1 MAFNS
6 ASGYNN
12 LPSGNFT
19 PEIFSQKVLKF
30 FRRASVA
37 EDITNTDYAGEI
49 ENFGDTVRII
59 KEPTITIS
67 SYSRGSV
74 VNPQDLADDQ
84 ITMVVDQANA
94 FAFKIDDIEE
104 RQSHVNFEALA
115 TSSGAYSLKR
125 AYDATVLQAISDGA
139 GIAGSLATA
148 ASGSSAPS
156 ALTTTDASGLGTANA
171 PVNITADS
179 GDAAVNLMLNMA
191 RHLDDQSVPEENR
204 WFVAPPAFYEQ
215 LFSAGAKFAEV
226 QVTGDQTS
234 PLRNGLVMQ
243 GNIAGFNC
251 YKSTALNSTGGTD
264 QVVLTDA
271 TATLATDA
279 TENVVLAGHMSSTAT
294 ASHIAKTEVVRSTE
308 TFSDIVR
315 GLHVFGRKV
324 LRQEAI
330 VRGVIDFA

>member
-1 MAFNS
+1 MAFDS

-59 KEPTITIS
+59 KEPTITVS

-84 ITMVVDQANA
+84 TTMVVDQANA

-125 AYDATVLQAISDGA
+125 NYDANILTAMASGAGLTGESGAATAQISDIGTL
-139 GIAGSLATA
+139 G
-148 ASGSSAPS
+148 S
-156 ALTTTDASGLGTANA
+156 ALDIGGATT
-171 PVNITADS
+171 P
-179 GDAAVNLMLNMA
+179 GDTAVNTMLVMA
-191 RHLDDQSVPEENR
+191 QALDDQSVPEENR
-204 WFVAPPAFYEQ
+204 WFVAPPAFYKH

-226 QVTGDQTS
+226 QVTGDATS
-234 PLRNGLVMQ
+234 PLRNGLVSL
-243 GNIAGFNC
+243 GNIAGFQC
-251 YKSTALNSTGGTD
+251 YKSTALVSNGGTD
-264 QVVLTDA
+264 QVTLSG
-271 TATLATDA
+271 LATDG
-279 TENVVLAGHMSSTAT
+279 TENLLLAGHMSSTAT

-324 LRQEAI
+324 LRPEAM
-330 VRGVIDFA
+330 VRGVVSLD

>member
-59 KEPTITIS
+59 KEPTITVS
-67 SYSRGSV
+67 SYARGSV

-84 ITMVVDQANA
+84 TTMVVDQANA

-125 AYDATVLQAISDGA
+125 KYDANVLQAMADGA
-139 GIAGSLATA
+139 GNTGTSVGTA
-148 ASGSSAPS
+148 ASPIDITGS
-156 ALTTTDASGLGTANA
+156 GNE
-171 PVNITADS
+171 
-179 GDAAVNLMLNMA
+179 DAAVNLIMTMA
-191 RHLDDQSVPEENR
+191 RILDDQTVPEENR
-204 WFVAPPAFYEQ
+204 WFVAPPIFYENA
-215 LFSAGAKFAEV
+215 FKAGAKFAEV
-226 QVTGDQTS
+226 QVTGDGT
-234 PLRNGLVMQ
+234 
-243 GNIAGFNC
+243 
-251 YKSTALNSTGGTD
+251 YKSTALNNSGTD
-264 QVVLTDA
+264 VVTINSQD
-271 TATLATDA
+271 TTNDF
-279 TENVVLAGHMSSTAT
+279 VVLAGHMSSTAT

-324 LRQEAI
+324 IRPEAI
-330 VRGVIDFA
+330 VQGVIKTD

>member
-1 MAFNS
+1 MAFGR
-6 ASGYNN
+6 AAGHNN

-37 EDITNTDYAGEI
+37 EEITNTDYAGEI

-59 KEPTITIS
+59 KEPTITVS
-67 SYSRGSV
+67 SYARGAV

-125 AYDATVLQAISDGA
+125 KYDANILQNMADNA
-139 GIAGSLATA
+139 GNTGTSVGTA
-148 ASGSSAPS
+148 SAPIDI
-156 ALTTTDASGLGTANA
+156 TGSGNE
-171 PVNITADS
+171 
-179 GDAAVNLMLNMA
+179 DAAVNLLMTMA
-191 RHLDDQSVPEENR
+191 RILDDQTVPEENR
-204 WFVAPPAFYEQ
+204 WFVAPPIFYENA
-215 LFSAGAKFAEV
+215 FKAGAKFAEV
-226 QVTGDQTS
+226 QVTGDGTT
-234 PLRNGLVMQ
+234 PLRNGLVMA

-251 YKSTALNSTGGTD
+251 YKSTALNNSGTD
-264 QVVLTDA
+264 VVTITSQD
-271 TATLATDA
+271 TTNDF
-279 TENVVLAGHMSSTAT
+279 VVLAGHMSSTAT

-324 LRQEAI
+324 IRPEAL
-330 VRGVIDFA
+330 VQGVVKTD

>member
-1 MAFNS
+1 MAFDS

-49 ENFGDTVRII
+49 ENYGDTVRII
-59 KEPTITIS
+59 KEPTITVS

-84 ITMVVDQANA
+84 TTMVVDQANA

-125 AYDATVLQAISDGA
+125 KYDANVLDAMATNAGLTGESGASVAQIS
-139 GIAGSLATA
+139 GIGT
-148 ASGSSAPS
+148 
-156 ALTTTDASGLGTANA
+156 LGTALDIGGA
-171 PVNITADS
+171 TTPGDTAI
-179 GDAAVNLMLNMA
+179 NTMLAMA
-191 RHLDDQSVPEENR
+191 EALDNQSVPEENR
-204 WFVAPPAFYEQ
+204 WFVAPPAFYKH

-226 QVTGDQTS
+226 QVTGDATS
-234 PLRNGLVMQ
+234 PLRNGLVYM
-243 GNIAGFNC
+243 GNIAGFQC
-251 YKSTALNSTGGTD
+251 YKSTALVSNGGTD
-264 QVVLTDA
+264 QVTLSG
-271 TATLATDA
+271 LATDG
-279 TENVVLAGHMSSTAT
+279 TENVILGGHMSATAT

-324 LRQEAI
+324 LRPEAI
-330 VRGVIDFA
+330 VRGVVSLD

>member
-12 LPSGNFT
+12 LPSGNFA

-30 FRRASVA
+30 FRRASVV

-59 KEPTITIS
+59 KEPTVTVS
-67 SYSRGSV
+67 AYQRGSV

-104 RQSHVNFEALA
+104 RHSHVNFEALA
-115 TSSGAYSLKR
+115 TSSGAFALKR
-125 AYDATVLQAISDGA
+125 KYDKTVLQAMSDGA
-139 GIAGSLATA
+139 GIA
-148 ASGSSAPS
+148 ASAVSGTT
-156 ALTTTDASGLGTANA
+156 LTTTAAAGAIGTANA
-171 PVNITADS
+171 PINIETD
-179 GDAAVNLMLNMA
+179 DAGINMMLAMA
-191 RHLDDQSVPEENR
+191 RLLDDESVPEENR
-204 WFVAPPAFYEQ
+204 WFVAPPIFYEKVFQ
-215 LFSAGAKFAEV
+215 AGNKIAEV
-226 QVTGDQTS
+226 QVTGDGTS
-234 PLRNGLVMQ
+234 PLRNGLATV
-243 GNIAGFNC
+243 GTLAGFRC

-264 QVVLTDA
+264 QVTLTDA
-271 TATLATDA
+271 SATLATDGS
-279 TENVVLAGHMSSTAT
+279 ENIVLAGHMSSTST

-308 TFSDIVR
+308 SFSDVIR
-315 GLHVFGRKV
+315 GLHVFGQKV

-330 VRGVIDFA
+330 VRGVVDFA

>member
-1 MAFNS
+1 MAFDS

-59 KEPTITIS
+59 KEPTITVS
-67 SYSRGSV
+67 AYSRGSL

-84 ITMVVDQANA
+84 TTMVVDQANA

-125 AYDATVLQAISDGA
+125 KYDANVLDAMATNAGLTGESGA
-139 GIAGSLATA
+139 SVTQVSGIGTL
-148 ASGSSAPS
+148 GS
-156 ALTTTDASGLGTANA
+156 ALDIGGATTPGDTAIN
-171 PVNITADS
+171 T
-179 GDAAVNLMLNMA
+179 MLAMA
-191 RHLDDQSVPEENR
+191 EALDNESVPEENR
-204 WFVAPPAFYEQ
+204 WFVAPPAFYKH

-226 QVTGDQTS
+226 QVTGDATS
-234 PLRNGLVMQ
+234 PLRNGLVSL
-243 GNIAGFNC
+243 GNIAGFQC
-251 YKSTALNSTGGTD
+251 YKSTALVSNGGTD
-264 QVVLTDA
+264 QVTLSG
-271 TATLATDA
+271 LATDG
-279 TENVVLAGHMSSTAT
+279 TENVILGGHMSATAT

-324 LRQEAI
+324 LRPEAI
-330 VRGVIDFA
+330 VRGVVSLD